1 MIKALGIAF
10 EAENGLLKSRD
21 ERELGVVKK
30 QRKPEWLEHGKQ
42 DGESSKGSY

>member
-30 QRKPEWLEHGKQ
+30 QRKPEWLERGKQ
-42 DGESSKGSY
+42 DGESSKGSC